1 MVSPFAASLARASD
15 DVERSVADRR
25 LGDGVATASW
35 DGCATSTATTRG
47 LAPMARPPSREY
59 ARPMERPQPTVGLDP
74 STALMRAAGDPPDS
88 DDGPLPRVE
97 SIQLARWEGEGGAL
111 RESEQRRS

>member
-1 MVSPFAASLARASD
+1 
-15 DVERSVADRR
+15 
-25 LGDGVATASW
+25 
-35 DGCATSTATTRG
+35 
-47 LAPMARPPSREY
+47 
-59 ARPMERPQPTVGLDP
+59 MERPQPTVGLDP

-111 RESEQRRS
+111 RESDQRTS